1 MVLSHRPL
9 SPLSAFRVPSF
20 QIDRSVVLAAV
31 LALHLGVGLWLAA
44 PVSFAPDPVA
54 PDPAPPITRFEAD
67 VLPAH
72 KPETLRT
79 PPPLIPPTR
88 ERLEK
93 TTPTPVPIA
102 VSVQAEPVDT
112 APWSEPVLVSTG
124 ITEGPATAASSASDG
139 DLASPLAYDTAS
151 PPPYPRDSA
160 MRGHQGTVTLRV
172 LVDPSGRVLRVEIE
186 RGSGHRE
193 LDLAA
198 QRHVRRFWRF
208 HPARQQG
215 VPMAAWAL
223 VPIHFSLDR

>member
-1 MVLSHRPL
+1 MVLSQRPL
-9 SPLSAFRVPSF
+9 SPLSAFRFPAF
-20 QIDRSVVLAAV
+20 QIDRSVALAAV

-44 PVSFAPDPVA
+44 PISFAPDPVA
-54 PDPAPPITRFEAD
+54 PAPVPPMPRIETD
-67 VLPAH
+67 ILPAH
-72 KPETLRT
+72 QPQALPTPPLPTPRERVQTMPQRT
-79 PPPLIPPTR
+79 PA
-88 ERLEK
+88 
-93 TTPTPVPIA
+93 PVA
-102 VSVQAEPVDT
+102 VATQPDPVDT
-112 APWSEPVLVSTG
+112 APWSEPVQVSTG

-151 PPPYPRDSA
+151 PPPYPRESA